1 VAAVDATLDAAATK
15 VGEVT
20 VMEAVVGLLVAKGW
34 AALAV
39 HRSCRSGNGTTC
51 IANQLI
57 RSCTSVYSQKSLHRL
72 PRCRVM
78 NGTWAVAT
86 AEMDMGMA
94 LVAVVVGRVE
104 AGGEA
109 EGLARDVVA
118 SALLV
123 EVTDQVPME
132 AVVRA
137 PAPRV
142 VVAMGRVPMA

>member
-1 VAAVDATLDAAATK
+1 
-15 VGEVT
+15 
-20 VMEAVVGLLVAKGW
+20 
-34 AALAV
+34 
-39 HRSCRSGNGTTC
+39 
-51 IANQLI
+51 
-57 RSCTSVYSQKSLHRL
+57 
-72 PRCRVM
+72 
-78 NGTWAVAT
+78 
-86 AEMDMGMA
+86 MA

-104 AGGEA
+104 EGGEA